1 MKELARL
8 WFRDDFPEFRE
19 SWNHHH
25 PKNRFGL
32 MNAQLY
38 RHTPEYREFI
48 HSASEYSG
56 KSGNQLVESV
66 ILEYSR
72 RDISNASLLR
82 LMWVG
87 DGGQGGNAFQQVHEK
102 RIVCSDCNWQ
112 RDVQVRD
119 AVIDLAELR
128 AVPDTD
134 QRKLCDFYRTDYG
147 ELLVSERARG
157 VIQSIS
163 PEVRFGDVLNAR
175 NLAEPIR
182 GLFQLRSAQRIQPI
196 LSQSPIDVEDFCPHT
211 DAYKNVLFRVSA
223 GSVGSEYY
231 FAISGSLP
239 GLAMTVEEYGRPPR
253 YNPEVFVDQR
263 MLLAFQ
269 QNKLKGYRV
278 QPAHVATS

>member
-8 WFRDDFPEFRE
+8 WFRDDFAEFRE
-19 SWNHHH
+19 SWNHDH
-25 PKNRFGL
+25 PKHRFGL

-38 RHTPEYREFI
+38 RHTPEYREFM
-48 HSASEYSG
+48 HRASEYAA
-56 KSGNQLVESV
+56 KSGNQLVERV
-66 ILEYSR
+66 TLEYSR

-87 DGGQGGNAFQQVHEK
+87 DGGQGGNAFRQVYEK
-102 RIVCSDCNWQ
+102 RIVCGDCNWQ

-119 AVIDLAELR
+119 AAIDLAELR

-134 QRKLCDFYRTDYG
+134 QRRSCDFYRTDYG

-175 NLAEPIR
+175 NPAEHIR
-182 GLFQLRSAQRIQPI
+182 VLFQLRSAQRIQPI
-196 LSQSPIDVEDFCPHT
+196 LSQSPIDVEDYCPHT
-211 DAYKNVLFRVSA
+211 EAYKNVLFRVVA
-223 GSVGSEYY
+223 GSLGSEYY

-253 YNPEVFVDQR
+253 YHPEVFIDQR
-263 MLLAFQ
+263 MLVAFQ
-269 QNKLKGYRV
+269 LNKLKGYWV